1 VRTQFW
7 AKQMF
12 IAQALGTVL
21 GCVVNYVTLTQVIDS
36 KFSYLNG
43 DAIDPTGQWDGRKP
57 QIFYSAS
64 V

>member
-1 VRTQFW
+1 
-7 AKQMF
+7 MF